1 MITLT
6 FVLLT
11 SCLVTPAFA
20 VGETQKQLLPTSPF
34 YLLIKVKE
42 SVQQFLTFNQDSK
55 VELLENFAQQRV
67 REMEYASFINNNDA
81 LDISLNRYQTQKTQV
96 LGQVKGISNTKVVEE
111 IKENTLEQQQ
121 TMTKM
126 QLQVETSKDVQQ
138 RIVEVQKEVAVEVKK
153 TIEVVQG
160 SEEAAEMDNKIHY
173 VWLDPNADA
182 GGKLPALPDEIKEWE
197 YAPGTEGR
205 DESGRVIEITYA
217 PGTTAGGETGN
228 KIEIQWAPGTE
239 GGTES
244 KVQYEGASR
253 IVIQED
259 KGKDTDGIKKIEIQQ
274 VPGTNGGKDIKI
286 ETQQIPGARGNGS
299 KVEIK
304 EEP

>member
-1 MITLT
+1 MKKFAFMITLT

-11 SCLVTPAFA
+11 SCLVIPAFA
-20 VGETQKQLLPTSPF
+20 VGEVQKQLLPTSPF

-42 SVQQFLTFNQDSK
+42 SVQQLLTFNQTSK
-55 VELLENFAQQRV
+55 VQLLENFAQQRV
-67 REMEYASFINNNDA
+67 REMEYASFVNNNDA

-153 TIEVVQG
+153 TVEIIQG
-160 SEEAAEMDNKIHY
+160 SEEAAEIDNKIHY

-182 GGKLPALPDEIKEWE
+182 GGKLPPLPDEIKEWE

-205 DESGRVIEITYA
+205 DESGRMVEITYA
-217 PGTTAGGETGN
+217 PGTTAGGEAGN

-239 GGTES
+239 DGTKSE
-244 KVQYEGASR
+244 VQYEDASKV
-253 IVIQED
+253 VIQQD
-259 KGKDTDGIKKIEIQQ
+259 KGKDTGGIKQVEIQS
-274 VPGTNGGKDIKI
+274 VPGKTNGGSKKI
-286 ETQQIPGARGNGS
+286 ETQ
-299 KVEIK
+299 
-304 EEP
+304 